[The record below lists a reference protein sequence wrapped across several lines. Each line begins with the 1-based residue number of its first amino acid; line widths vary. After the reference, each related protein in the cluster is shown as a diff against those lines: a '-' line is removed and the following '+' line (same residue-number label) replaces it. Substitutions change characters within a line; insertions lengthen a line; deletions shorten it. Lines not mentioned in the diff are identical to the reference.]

1 MEDGGDPP
9 AMGLG
14 NSGATSSCLGHALE
28 QGGGQCCLCIITPG
42 SLEQRGGGRGSS
54 TLASLSLFLQAQP
67 LLTAITADQQGSSP
81 GSSTHQTS
89 PKERSQIAVAE
100 GLAARILEKN
110 LEGPTMA
117 SDYEAGHIR
126 KLQSRHARV
135 QEKTFTKWVNNIFR
149 LSQVGIR
156 IQNLYT
162 ELADG
167 TRLLRLLE
175 LISGEALPPPSHGR
189 LRVHFLENN
198 SRALAF
204 LRAKVPIPLIGP
216 ENIVDG
222 DQSLILGLLWII
234 ILRFQISHISL
245 DREEFGA
252 SATQLS
258 AKEALLI
265 WCQRKTASYANV
277 DITDFSHSWSDGL
290 GFNALLHAHR
300 PDLLDYSSLRPERAL
315 HNLASAFHVAE
326 RELGIAQLLDPEDV
340 AAPQPDERSI
350 MTYVSLYYHCLSRL
364 HHGQTVQK
372 RLAKILL
379 QLQETEALQTQYE
392 QLVAD
397 LLRWITEKQ
406 MQLDARDFPDSLPA
420 MRQLLAAFACF
431 RTQEKPPRL
440 QQRGAAEALLFR
452 LQTALR
458 AQNRRPYLPPEG
470 LSLAELSQRWSGLQR
485 AEAARSQALQQ
496 RLLKLERLETLAGR
510 FQRKAALRESF
521 LKDSEQALDQ
531 TRAPPASSV
540 TVEAASQRLGMLEA
554 SILPQE
560 GRFQAL
566 AEIADILRQEQYH
579 SWADVVYRQEEIA
592 QRWHTLLQSL
602 QKQRKQ
608 MAGTQA
614 VLSLLQE
621 VEAVSDQLEELQ
633 VAASSTAC
641 GQQLAEVMELLQRH
655 DLLEAQVLAYGAHVS
670 HLAHQI
676 SKLDSSLGTGV
687 EMLQAKAQALD
698 HIYQSL
704 VSLVKAR
711 RMLLEQNLQQT
722 EFLHRCEEEEV
733 WLHNCSR
740 QLVEK
745 ASLGRDLS
753 GIAVALQKH
762 KVLEAELHHHQAVCT
777 DLTQRARHLSTH
789 GPTRNPDPWE
799 RAEAVQRA
807 WEQLW
812 TRAAGRGAW
821 LQTALQVAQYL
832 AEAAEAASWLLQQQQ
847 AVLGETE
854 AAHGQAQAP
863 QGQAEAED
871 LLLRHLRLERGVRAF
886 AAELQRLDELARAA
900 AARASLTEDPS
911 EGWGKMNGDTTR
923 RPLQET
929 HTPAAPDSQ
938 GLSAQASRAGLT
950 WLPETAL
957 DTWKLAE
964 RVDCQDKMPISHSGE
979 QKPQEVAA
987 LSLPGGGPRMAPP
1000 AESDLDF
1007 DPNTTLQTQDRLRQD
1022 YEGLCSLA
1030 ELRRTQLEEAVAMCG
1045 FCSSY
1050 GELRSW
1056 IEKQAALLGT
1066 LHPRGDNLE
1075 AMQRKYEN
1083 FLAALATGQG
1093 RRAEVSGCAAQ
1104 LKQRC
1109 PAAAAKIQQMQED
1122 LSQRWGRL
1130 EALKE
1135 EKRVQLAHRAEACG
1149 FLQECG
1155 PMRAQ
1160 LQDVMLWLE
1169 TLEPGRAEDSHGA
1182 LHLTQQKI
1190 LVLERR
1196 IQSLQRVAESGPAEC
1211 PPLREHV
1218 EALQTLLKQ
1227 VQARMARRVQ
1237 ARAEARAQE
1246 SFLQDSRQLL
1256 LWTQGLQAQLGSEEE
1271 PGDPGSAQRL
1281 LKALGALREEM
1292 CLWQE
1297 RLQQL
1302 EAQSPSMVAMDSPYS
1317 QEVASAVRLLGQHS
1331 RELKAVWERSR
1342 QRLQEVLELQR
1353 FGKEADRFTATCAS
1367 LDAFL
1372 CLDSLG
1378 EDVREAQRL
1387 LQQHRRL
1394 EWSLSALG
1402 PRAEALRTYGEK
1414 LVQSPHPAGYKVR
1427 EQLQSAQAQWSRL
1440 QERSEQRRE
1449 RLLASVQLQGWKQ
1462 DIAELVLWLEDKGLA
1477 AADGQPQRPSDVLR
1491 KLRWHEAAVSELLA
1505 ARQHVERL
1513 QQTGRELSCSMPYA
1527 REDIQTRLEGLSH
1540 HWEDLNHKMA
1550 ARGDALLRA
1559 GQQGQLL
1566 GLLQDVTEKMEQLE
1580 GALQSAETG
1589 QDLCASRSL
1598 QKRHQQLDNKNQVLA
1613 GKMEALMSQARAEV
1627 SSQSILEE
1635 TRQCHER
1642 FQSLQGRLAARRL
1655 RLQAT
1660 VQLHHFHQLTRLE
1673 LTWVA
1678 EHLAS
1683 ASPASGSQGWEGA
1696 HSLQRKHEV
1705 LRAEV
1710 RAHQGQVH
1718 RVLGFG
1724 RSLGA
1729 PGHPHAQHVTE
1740 QCLKL
1745 EGRWRELEQA
1755 CEARGHCLQRAAACQ
1770 QRFLRMS
1777 ELEGWVEE
1785 ARPLLSSQDFG
1796 TDASAT
1802 CRLIWKHQVLQ
1813 EELALRWS
1821 SMLELEQSAQGLA
1834 GSEASEQLGTVQKRL
1849 WEQLRALQELAATRG
1864 LELEG
1869 TLRFHEFMSEAADL
1883 QGWLDSQKQVV
1894 RAGESLAEDPEQVQH
1909 LCTEFAKFQRQVEA
1923 GGRRVA
1929 SCRQLAEALPE
1940 PRARQTQQELQAS
1953 WSELWELTQA
1963 HGRLL
1968 REAQTTLGLH
1978 RDLQEA
1984 LTQIQDA
1991 ASSLPCDDDVAQ
2003 DLRGLEAQLR
2013 RLEGLE
2019 QELGE
2024 REQRLQALLEAGGRV
2039 QKRGAGPGA
2048 RAVQQGRQAVMQA
2061 WDALQQ
2067 RVQARR
2073 AQLEHARLLLHFHM
2087 AVQDYISWAA
2097 SLRGELQTEDDS
2109 PEPPPAPP
2117 SLSALQW
2124 LQAELQAREA
2134 LWQQATQLGQQALLA
2149 TGAPTEEVQAG
2160 LRTLQDEH
2168 EAWVQ
2173 ERERLQAALQEQ
2185 QLLRQC
2191 GRLEQ
2196 ILMAQE
2202 AALKSS
2208 ALGSSVEEVERLIHK
2223 HGIFQK
2229 VLAAQD
2235 EKVAALQ
2242 EQLEALRGQ
2251 RGQRALHAVLERGA
2265 LPPPSPL
2272 TLATLTPPLVSETGV
2287 CRDERLRPASA
2298 VDPTWALARP
2308 GAQEEETPSRKTP
2321 APPLLAEEWITERV
2335 QRLGEWRPP
2344 EHLRAHGTHWRRHQ
2358 AFKAEVEA
2366 HAQILT
2372 SVVQQ
2377 GEALLALREPPGDP
2391 SRQLQALRQLW
2402 EKLGQAVAHRDQ
2414 QLEDKW
2420 KFLEFLHQ
2428 VELAEAW
2435 IQEKEVMVN
2444 VRDLGRDP
2452 EHCLQLCRRLHQLQK
2467 AVAAR
2472 RTAGHAYTRRI
2483 EDLSLQLQN
2492 RDPEEVRIV
2501 CQRQRQLS
2509 DRWTSFHGD
2518 LRQYQQQLEGALE
2531 MHALSR
2537 ELDGVMERIGEKAAA
2552 AQAPVCEADAER
2564 AQRLL
2569 GTQETLEQ
2577 EVELMQA
2584 QVESLQDR
2592 VGRLCGRSC
2601 VAAQSLSRK
2610 QQELMGGWRR
2620 LRSEVR
2626 KRRESLE
2633 AQHQAQKFQAS
2644 VQALQVW
2651 FRELWADMSA
2661 QGAPCSPE
2669 GALRMLEEHRE
2680 CKVELGVHMDSA
2692 NVVRSTGQRL
2702 LATGHP
2708 LAAGIRQALA
2718 ALEQELSSV
2727 RGAWQEREL
2736 QLQQALAL
2744 QLFLHSVEKV
2754 ERWLRSE
2761 ETTAEGLGDPLA
2773 NLESLVWRHRR
2784 LEEGLRAQEEKMTA
2798 LEAAAR
2804 GLHQDGHPEA
2814 PSALARCQAVLL
2826 RKEALVE
2833 RARTQGLWL
2842 EELRRLQT
2850 FLQDC
2855 DEVAAWLREKSLVAL
2870 EEGGQDPATLP
2881 VQLGKQQ
2888 NLQAELDASAPLQQE
2903 LQTEGRRLLQ
2913 GGCAN
2918 PEAVRER
2925 LQELR
2930 ELWGELQ
2937 ASCQRKEAQLQEARE
2952 ALHLRRSVEELE
2964 CWLEPVEAELRA
2976 PVRGRDLPEVEELL
2990 RAQAELEAAL
3000 ARRTGQAQ
3008 ALVRED
3014 HRLDGATEERAQQ
3027 LLQRFQNLQ
3036 EALQERRT
3044 QLEAQDLLLQFLRDA
3059 DEELAWVREKLPLAT
3074 TQDTG
3079 QSLSAVQHLQE
3090 KHQNLECEMSSHE
3103 ALSQVVVGT
3112 GHKLL
3117 QAGHFAAMEVAA
3129 RVQQLEEATAQL
3141 RAATSRRRLVLQQA
3155 REAQQFLTELLEAGS
3170 WLAEKSRALDS
3181 EDMGR
3186 HAEATQALLRQLE
3199 AIKRDLEGFSQHV
3212 EQLRQTAA
3220 LLESRQNPDSP
3231 RVQAQLQAVTG
3242 AHERLLR
3249 RVEGRGRGLREQ
3261 LQRHRLQRETLLLDA
3276 WLTTMLAAAESQDCG
3291 QDLDGVQV
3299 LQEKF
3304 EAFRSEVRS
3313 LGQALWER
3321 AAPLEQ
3327 GISRCDPQIQAQKS
3341 RIQATWER
3349 LEQAMEARTQSLA
3362 AAREVCGLEQAA
3374 RQLQGWVQEKHA
3386 QLEPARGRGLQ
3397 PAPQRQRRLQREL
3410 EAIGKEVARIQMDA
3424 RRLGQK
3430 HPAAQD
3436 RLTTQL
3442 ATLRGAWASLQAEAR
3457 ERGRRLEQA
3466 AQGQAFLTRCQ
3477 ELLAW
3482 TEERQALVSS
3492 AELAGDM
3499 AGAEQLL
3506 GQQEELERGLQERCL
3521 QAQNIRQEGQQLM
3534 DSGHFLSSEV
3544 SAQLSTAL
3552 GLAAE
3557 GRRGGARVPAA
3568 PSSAPLRQVA
3578 EHVRELDTR
3587 LRAWLAAR
3595 EGPLL
3600 REPSCG
3606 NSVSDVEQLLH
3617 RHRDLEKLLAAQ
3629 EEKFAQL
3636 WTPLEVASTE
3646 PFDLQVQSESTG

>member
-1 MEDGGDPP
+1 
-9 AMGLG
+9 
-14 NSGATSSCLGHALE
+14 
-28 QGGGQCCLCIITPG
+28 
-42 SLEQRGGGRGSS
+42 
-54 TLASLSLFLQAQP
+54 
-67 LLTAITADQQGSSP
+67 
-81 GSSTHQTS
+81 
-89 PKERSQIAVAE
+89 
-100 GLAARILEKN
+100 
-110 LEGPTMA
+110 MA

-126 KLQSRHARV
+126 KLQTRHARV

-252 SATQLS
+252 STALLS

-397 LLRWITEKQ
+397 LLQWITEKQ
-406 MQLDARDFPDSLPA
+406 MQLDARGFPDSLPA

-458 AQNRRPYLPPEG
+458 AQNRRPFLPPEG
-470 LSLAELSQRWSGLQR
+470 LSLAELSQRWSGLER

-531 TRAPPASSV
+531 MRAPPASSV

-579 SWADVVYRQEEIA
+579 SWADVVCRQEEIA

-608 MAGTQA
+608 MSGTQA

-621 VEAVSDQLEELQ
+621 VEAASDQLEELQ

-704 VSLVKAR
+704 VSLVKTR

-733 WLHNCSR
+733 WLHNCRR

-753 GIAVALQKH
+753 RIAVALQKH
-762 KVLEAELHHHQAVCT
+762 KVLEAELHHHQAVCA
-777 DLTQRARHLSTH
+777 DLTQRGRHLSTQ
-789 GPTRNPDPWE
+789 GPTRNPDPRE
-799 RAEAVQRA
+799 RAETVRRA

-832 AEAAEAASWLLQQQQ
+832 AEAAEAASWLLQQQR
-847 AVLGETE
+847 AVLGEAE
-854 AAHGQAQAP
+854 AAQGQAQAP
-863 QGQAEAED
+863 HGQAEAED

-900 AARASLTEDPS
+900 AARASLTVSAPGPDPDEPRPNEDPS

-938 GLSAQASRAGLT
+938 RLSAQASRASLT
-950 WLPETAL
+950 WLPEVAL
-957 DTWKLAE
+957 DTWKLEE
-964 RVDCQDKMPISHSGE
+964 RVDCQEKMLISHSGE
-979 QKPQEVAA
+979 QKPQGVAA
-987 LSLPGGGPRMAPP
+987 LSLPGGGHRMAPP
-1000 AESDLDF
+1000 VESDLDF

-1030 ELRRTQLEEAVAMCG
+1030 ERRRTQLEEAVAMFG

-1056 IEKQAALLGT
+1056 VEKQAALLGT

-1122 LSQRWGRL
+1122 LSQRWGQL

-1135 EKRVQLAHRAEACG
+1135 ERRVQLAHCAEACG

-1169 TLEPGRAEDSHGA
+1169 TLEPACTEDSHGA

-1211 PPLREHV
+1211 QSLREHV

-1237 ARAEARAQE
+1237 AQAEARAQQ
-1246 SFLQDSRQLL
+1246 SFLQDGRQLL
-1256 LWTQGLQAQLGSEEE
+1256 LWTQGLQARLGSQEE

-1297 RLQQL
+1297 RLQRL
-1302 EAQSPSMVAMDSPYS
+1302 EVQSPSMVTMDSPYS
-1317 QEVASAVRLLGQHS
+1317 QEVASVVRLLGQHS
-1331 RELKAVWERSR
+1331 RELKAVWEQSQ

-1353 FGKEADRFTATCAS
+1353 FGKEVDRFTATCAS

-1402 PRAEALRTYGEK
+1402 PRAKALRTYGEK

-1449 RLLASVQLQGWKQ
+1449 RLLALEQLQGWKQ

-1505 ARQHVERL
+1505 TRQHVERL

-1527 REDIQTRLEGLSH
+1527 REDIQTQLEGLSH
-1540 HWEDLNHKMA
+1540 HWEDVNHKMA
-1550 ARGDALLRA
+1550 ARGDALLQA

-1613 GKMEALMSQARAEV
+1613 SKMEALMSQAHAEV

-1635 TRQCHER
+1635 TRKCHER

-1655 RLQAT
+1655 QLQAA
-1660 VQLHHFHQLTRLE
+1660 VQLHHFHQLSRLE

-1683 ASPASGSQGWEGA
+1683 ASPASCSQGWEGA
-1696 HSLQRKHEV
+1696 HSLQRKHKV

-1710 RAHQGQVH
+1710 TAHRGQVH

-1724 RSLGA
+1724 QSLGA

-1755 CEARGHCLQRAAACQ
+1755 CEAQGHCLQRAAACQ
-1770 QRFLRMS
+1770 QRFLHMS

-1785 ARPLLSSQDFG
+1785 ARPLLSSQDYG

-1813 EELALRWS
+1813 EELGLRWS

-1834 GSEASEQLGTVQKRL
+1834 GPEASEQLGTMQKRL
-1849 WEQLRALQELAATRG
+1849 WEQLRNLQELAATRG

-1894 RAGESLAEDPEQVQH
+1894 RAGESLAEDPERLQH
-1909 LCTEFAKFQRQVEA
+1909 LCTEFAKFQCQVEV

-1929 SCRQLAEALPE
+1929 SCRQWAEALPE
-1940 PRARQTQQELQAS
+1940 PRTRQTQQELQAL

-1991 ASSLPCDDDVAQ
+1991 ASSMPCDDDVAQ

-2013 RLEGLE
+2013 QLEELE
-2019 QELGE
+2019 RELGE
-2024 REQRLQALLEAGGRV
+2024 REQQLQALLKAGGRV
-2039 QKRGAGPGA
+2039 QKRGLGPGA

-2061 WDALQQ
+2061 WDALRQ

-2073 AQLEHARLLLHFHM
+2073 AQLERAHLLLHFHT

-2097 SLRGELQTEDDS
+2097 SLRGELQMEDES
-2109 PEPPPAPP
+2109 PEPRPAPP

-2134 LWQQATQLGQQALLA
+2134 LRQQATQLGQQALLA
-2149 TGAPTEEVQAG
+2149 AGAPTEEVQAG

-2173 ERERLQAALQEQ
+2173 ERERLRAALREQ
-2185 QLLRQC
+2185 QLLQQC
-2191 GRLEQ
+2191 SRLEK
-2196 ILMAQE
+2196 ILTAQE

-2208 ALGSSVEEVERLIHK
+2208 ALGSSVEEVEWLIHK

-2229 VLAAQD
+2229 VFAAQD
-2235 EKVAALQ
+2235 EKVAALR
-2242 EQLEALRGQ
+2242 EQLEALRGP

-2265 LPPPSPL
+2265 LVREWAARRGAAL
-2272 TLATLTPPLVSETGV
+2272 HEARLLAAFTSA
-2287 CRDERLRPASA
+2287 AS
-2298 VDPTWALARP
+2298 
-2308 GAQEEETPSRKTP
+2308 Q
-2321 APPLLAEEWITERV
+2321 AEEWITERV
-2335 QRLGEWRPP
+2335 QRLGEWHPP

-2366 HAQILT
+2366 HAQVLT

-2377 GEALLALREPPGDP
+2377 GEAVLALREPPGDP

-2402 EKLGQAVAHRDQ
+2402 EKLGQAVARRDQ
-2414 QLEDKW
+2414 QLEDKR

-2435 IQEKEVMVN
+2435 IQEKEAMVN

-2452 EHCLQLCRRLHQLQK
+2452 EHCLQLCRRLHQLQE
-2467 AVAAR
+2467 AV

-2483 EDLSLQLQN
+2483 EDLSLQLGN

-2509 DRWTSFHGD
+2509 DRWTSFHGN

-2552 AQAPVCEADAER
+2552 VQALVCEADAER

-2620 LRSEVR
+2620 LRSEVW

-2680 CKVELGVHMDSA
+2680 CKVELGVHMDGA

-2702 LATGHP
+2702 LTTGHP

-2727 RGAWQEREL
+2727 QGAWQEREL

-2744 QLFLHSVEKV
+2744 QLFLRSVEKV

-2761 ETTAEGLGDPLA
+2761 ENATEGLGDPLA
-2773 NLESLVWRHRR
+2773 NLETLVWRHRR
-2784 LEEGLRAQEEKMTA
+2784 LEEGLRAQEENMTA

-2814 PSALARCQAVLL
+2814 HSTLARCQAVLL
-2826 RKEALVE
+2826 RKEALME

-2881 VQLGKQQ
+2881 AQLGKQQ
-2888 NLQAELDASAPLQQE
+2888 HLQAELDASAHLQQE

-2913 GGCAN
+2913 GGCAA

-2925 LQELR
+2925 LQELA

-2937 ASCQRKEAQLQEARE
+2937 ASCQRKEAQLQEARK
-2952 ALHLRRSVEELE
+2952 ALHLQQSVEELE

-2990 RAQAELEAAL
+2990 RAQEELEAAL
-3000 ARRTGQAQ
+3000 ARRAGQAQ
-3008 ALVRED
+3008 ALVGED
-3014 HRLDGATEERAQQ
+3014 HRLDGATEERARQ

-3103 ALSQVVVGT
+3103 ALSQAVVGT
-3112 GHKLL
+3112 GRKLL

-3141 RAATSRRRLVLQQA
+3141 RAATSRRRLMLQQA

-3170 WLAEKSRALDS
+3170 WLAERSCALDS

-3186 HAEATQALLRQLE
+3186 HAEATQALLRRLE
-3199 AIKRDLEGFSQHV
+3199 AIKRDLEGFSQHM

-3249 RVEGRGRGLREQ
+3249 RAEGRGRGLREQ

-3276 WLTTMLAAAESQDCG
+3276 WLTTTLAVAESQDCG

-3313 LGQALWER
+3313 LGQAKLQALWEL

-3341 RIQATWER
+3341 SIQAAWER
-3349 LEQAMEARTQSLA
+3349 LEQALEARTQSLA
-3362 AAREVCGLEQAA
+3362 AAREVRGLEQAA
-3374 RQLQGWVQEKHA
+3374 CELQGWVQEKRA
-3386 QLEPARGRGLQ
+3386 QLEPTRGRGLQ
-3397 PAPQRQRRLQREL
+3397 PGPQRQRQRRLQREL
-3410 EAIGKEVARIQMDA
+3410 EAIGKEVARIQMVA
-3424 RRLGQK
+3424 RRLGQR
-3430 HPAAQD
+3430 HPTAQD
-3436 RLTTQL
+3436 GLTTRL
-3442 ATLRGAWASLQAEAR
+3442 ATLQGAWASLQAEAR
-3457 ERGRRLEQA
+3457 EWDWQLEQA

-3506 GQQEELERGLQERCL
+3506 GQPEELEHGLRERCL
-3521 QAQNIRQEGQQLM
+3521 QAQNIWQEGQQLM
-3534 DSGHFLSSEV
+3534 DSGHLLSSEV
-3544 SAQLSTAL
+3544 
-3552 GLAAE
+3552 
-3557 GRRGGARVPAA
+3557 
-3568 PSSAPLRQVA
+3568 A
-3578 EHVRELDTR
+3578 EHLQELDTR
-3587 LRAWLAAR
+3587 LRGLRAAWARCLRRCEDSRGLQRRRRGLERAEAWLAAR

-3600 REPSCG
+3600 LEPSCG

-3629 EEKFAQL
+3629 EEEFAQL

-3646 PFDLQVQSESTG
+3646 PFDLQVQSESPA